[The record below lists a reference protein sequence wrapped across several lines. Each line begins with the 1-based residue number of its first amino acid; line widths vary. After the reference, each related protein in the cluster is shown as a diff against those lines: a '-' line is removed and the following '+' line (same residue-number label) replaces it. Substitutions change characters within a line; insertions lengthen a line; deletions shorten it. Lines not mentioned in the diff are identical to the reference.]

1 MTQWQG
7 SLNRARQLYMIGEV
21 KWSPDGNEAI
31 YMEWICFRAVA
42 DLAAAHAMATPPF
55 ADFDQPA
62 KLLNDAASPA

>member
-1 MTQWQG
+1 
-7 SLNRARQLYMIGEV
+7 MIGEV

-42 DLAAAHAMATPPF
+42 DLAAAHAMATPPL

-62 KLLNDAASPA
+62 KLLNDAASSA